1 MSPDSNP
8 QNCDEVMYAFDAP
21 AFVRRARE
29 VEDAWTGL
37 LDSCRNARE
46 RLLEMPRMRLAR
58 LFALGQLAEQTAPAI
73 CRPEDLAYLRDLYSE
88 WQPQLRA
95 AVKPV
100 RTAGELERARADL
113 GRSFQ
118 RFNERWSKYL
128 QAVNLVRIN
137 WLRDGYNRYYL
148 LEKECALWSSRIAQ
162 QGFVPLK
169 FVTAEDLLETFPLL
183 RIPG

>member
-1 MSPDSNP
+1 MFQDSNP

-29 VEDAWTGL
+29 VEDAWIGL
-37 LDSCRNARE
+37 LEACRNARE

-58 LFALGQLAEQTAPAI
+58 LFALGQLADQSATAI
-73 CRPEDLAYLRDLYSE
+73 CRADDLDYLRDLYRE

-95 AVKPV
+95 AVKPA
-100 RTAGELERARADL
+100 RSAGELERAKADL

-128 QAVNLVRIN
+128 HAVNLAPIN

-162 QGFVPLK
+162 QGF
-169 FVTAEDLLETFPLL
+169 
-183 RIPG
+183 